1 MSNRSKET
9 EFKCY
14 GLYSSV
20 AKDLD
25 CTSADVDIVYSW
37 YLDQVIKTTTE
48 EEVLQVMLRGLGT
61 IKINL
66 KKGISFLQG
75 YTISLQKI
83 TGYYQEH
90 PEKKTEV
97 KAKALNARCL
107 QLLATADSLKAR
119 VSKMKDLDLINETG
133 YINKTTIID
142 KIKNQLDNLYESIQR
157 IPGPEY
163 QGSEKRRQSPE
174 WTEDQSNRPI

>member
-1 MSNRSKET
+1 MSINGKET

-20 AKDLD
+20 AKELD
-25 CTSADVDIVYSW
+25 CTNADVDTVYSW
-37 YLDQVIKTTTE
+37 YLDQLIKETTE

-97 KAKALNARCL
+97 KAKALNARCI
-107 QLLATADSLKAR
+107 QLLTTADSLKAR

-133 YINKTTIID
+133 YINKITIID

-163 QGSEKRRQSPE
+163 QGPEERRQSPK
-174 WTEDQSNRPI
+174 WAEDQSNRSI